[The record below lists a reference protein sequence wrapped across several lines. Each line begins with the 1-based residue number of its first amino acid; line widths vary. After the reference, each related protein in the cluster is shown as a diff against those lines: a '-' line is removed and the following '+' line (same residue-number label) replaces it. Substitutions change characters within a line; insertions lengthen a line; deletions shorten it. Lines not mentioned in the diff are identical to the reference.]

1 MFRNGV
7 HAKIGSPAGD
17 LYQRRVATGKKRGP
31 QSPTTLPGSYPQT
44 AVFWST
50 FSQNACPV
58 RVTGFAQASLR
69 RGIQARSSR
78 PALHLTTVTICQPR
92 ADPGPQR
99 RQEPVLGNATV
110 PEIVKRP
117 RDCRSSI
124 PAIPAS
130 VWLADGPP
138 ESFGTFFQIA
148 RRHSLRL
155 SSSLTASLLCCLLQ
169 HRDKPTPCIE
179 TCTRLLEVRRAMLAI
194 TPVTHDAS
202 RPHGS
207 SKCSQEESRL
217 LLLHPTHV

>member
-117 RDCRSSI
+117 RAPARFATSNCVSSFLRRLPKQHSSHSSLCVACGRSSRVVRDLF
-124 PAIPAS
+124 PDCPS
-130 VWLADGPP
+130 P
-138 ESFGTFFQIA
+138 F
-148 RRHSLRL
+148 
-155 SSSLTASLLCCLLQ
+155 SSSLIVADRIVTLLSSPAPGQTHTLHRNMHSPSRSSTCNARHHAS
-169 HRDKPTPCIE
+169 DT
-179 TCTRLLEVRRAMLAI
+179 
-194 TPVTHDAS
+194 
-202 RPHGS
+202 
-207 SKCSQEESRL
+207 
-217 LLLHPTHV
+217 